1 MVAMDTE
8 QSREEL
14 WHRLDNES
22 GRAYEAF
29 KVYMYLP
36 PATRTVVGAWREW
49 TGNPDARREQPF
61 FLRWSH
67 DFAWSE
73 RARAHDHH
81 LEVIREEGMENAIKE
96 ESARQARQVEQVR
109 GRYYELMAVGFQRA
123 MEYLEKAE
131 FVDHLRPADVVQI
144 MKLHLETTMKLEN
157 GASGA
162 DSGGSAMVDWS
173 EDEQREVD
181 RILDEIDAEEAQ
193 KQSEEG
199 SSEDLGGDHPKEGTE
214 ETG

>member
-81 LEVIREEGMENAIKE
+81 LEVIREEGMENAIRE
-96 ESARQARQVEQVR
+96 ESAPRHARSSRCE
-109 GRYYELMAVGFQRA
+109 
-123 MEYLEKAE
+123 
-131 FVDHLRPADVVQI
+131 ADI
-144 MKLHLETTMKLEN
+144 TNLWPSDS
-157 GASGA
+157 SGP
-162 DSGGSAMVDWS
+162 WN
-173 EDEQREVD
+173 
-181 RILDEIDAEEAQ
+181 I
-193 KQSEEG
+193 
-199 SSEDLGGDHPKEGTE
+199 
-214 ETG
+214 